1 MTSNNPQPQF
11 QQPPVNYRPVNPQ
24 QPPMRQPPMQ
34 QPMRQQPATKKNG
47 VPAWA
52 AVLCA
57 VGMLL
62 VGNLVGCG
70 VGSSSSTP
78 SENDI
83 KSSQTYKDLESKYK
97 AAAKDSSSAKKDEL
111 AKLDKEISD
120 AQAKLDHLTGQVE
133 QAKKNT
139 LKDGNWTVGTD
150 IESGTYR
157 ASEEVGSDCY
167 WSITAGGSNGSDIIA
182 NDIPGGGY
190 PQFTVEDGQQ
200 IQISNCRVEFRKI
213 G

>member
-1 MTSNNPQPQF
+1 MTNNNPQPQF
-11 QQPPVNYRPVNPQ
+11 QQQPVNYRPVNPQ
-24 QPPMRQPPMQ
+24 QPPMQ
-34 QPMRQQPATKKNG
+34 QQPATRKSG

-52 AVLCA
+52 TVLCA

-78 SENDI
+78 SEDDI

-97 AAAKDSSSAKKDEL
+97 AAKDSSSAKKDEL

-120 AQAKLDHLTGQVE
+120 AQAKLDQLTGQVE
-133 QAKKNT
+133 QVKKNT
-139 LKDGNWTVGTD
+139 LKDGTWTVGTD
-150 IESGTYR
+150 IEAGTYR
-157 ASEEVGSDCY
+157 ASKEVGSDCY

-200 IQISNCRVEFRKI
+200 IRISNCRVEFRKI